1 MQRLQTALLL
11 LGVLELAACQPR
23 ASKSTLA
30 DPPQDVASG
39 SVFTLNKSLVIP
51 AGSAAV
57 QFQDTQLVAT
67 EAIRPNYPYCR
78 FGLDG
83 PASAAREIKP
93 QSFTVTSV
101 TYEERSAGSS
111 GEAVSSTQMNLQAGQ
126 GAKGYRMSCM
136 LPGAAASAR
145 FVTASEINGALGD
158 FFTLKRAY

>member
-1 MQRLQTALLL
+1 MKRLQIALLL
-11 LGVLELAACQPR
+11 VAIFELAACHPR
-23 ASKSTLA
+23 ASKGTLA

-39 SVFTLNKSLVIP
+39 SVFTLKKRIVIP

-57 QFQDTQLVAT
+57 QFQDTQLVAP

-78 FGLDG
+78 FGLDD
-83 PASAAREIKP
+83 PASTAREVKP

-101 TYEERSAGSS
+101 DYEERSAGSS
-111 GEAVSSTQMNLQAGQ
+111 GEAASLTRMNLQTAQ
-126 GAKGYRMSCM
+126 GAKGYRMTCM

-145 FVTASEINGALGD
+145 FVTVSEINGAVGD